1 MAELS
6 ESMVC
11 LRFFGDDLDPAELT
25 ELLGQS
31 PTKSEKIG
39 QIVVGEKSGKE
50 RVARTGSWRF
60 DATKQVPGNLDA
72 QISEVL
78 DLLTDDI
85 DVWQKLT
92 ARFKADVFCGLFM
105 AGSNE
110 GVSLSPS
117 ILKKL
122 AKRELMIG
130 FDIYDGAD

>member
-1 MAELS
+1 MVKLS
-6 ESMVC
+6 ESKVC

-25 ELLGQS
+25 RLLGQF

-39 QIVVGEKSGKE
+39 QIIVGKRSGKE
-50 RVARTGSWRF
+50 RVARTGSWRL

-72 QISEVL
+72 QIAEIL
-78 DLLTDDI
+78 ELLTCNA

-105 AGSNE
+105 AGENE
-110 GVSLSPS
+110 GISLST
-117 ILKKL
+117 ITLQRL
-122 AKRELMIG
+122 AKRELKID